1 MELINARLYTCE
13 GKIIPNGF
21 LRTTGEKIASLG
33 AMEDYMPDGG
43 ETIDCTGRTVFPG
56 FIDAHCHIGMW
67 EDSLGFE
74 GDDGNES
81 TNPVTASL
89 RAIDA
94 VNPMDRCFTEAV
106 AGGVTTVLTGPG
118 SANPIGGM
126 WSALKTCGSWV
137 DNMAFVPE
145 IGMKFALG
153 ENPKTVYNSKNQT
166 PCTRMATASI
176 IRETLYKA
184 QRYGQELEKA
194 RTDKTASKPEFNMG
208 YEALLPVLNREK
220 KAFFHCHRADDIL
233 TALRI
238 TKEFS
243 LDTVFVH
250 CTEGYLITSILKQE
264 HAKIITGPIIT
275 DRSKPELR
283 NQTPANAGI
292 LSKAGLTPAV
302 CTDHPVIPIQYLPLS
317 AGICVKEGLDYD
329 EAILALTRYP
339 AEICGIADRV
349 GSLKEGK
356 DADLCVYSDD
366 PLSVYA
372 KPELVMID
380 GVCRYRK

>member
-1 MELINARLYTCE
+1 MELIHAKLYTCE
-13 GKIIPNGF
+13 GDIIANGF
-21 LRTTGEKIASLG
+21 LRTKEGKIASLG
-33 AMEDYMPDGG
+33 AMEEYIPDGS
-43 ETIDCTGRTVFPG
+43 EVVDCAGKTVYPG

-74 GDDGNES
+74 GDDGNECTS
-81 TNPVTASL
+81 PVTASL

-94 VNPMDRCFTEAV
+94 INPMDRCFTEAV
-106 AGGVTTVLTGPG
+106 MGGVTTVLTGPG

-126 WSALKTCGSWV
+126 WSALKTCGNWV
-137 DNMAFVPE
+137 DSMAFVPQ

-166 PCTRMATASI
+166 PQTRMATASI

-184 QRYGQELEKA
+184 KRYGKQLEKA
-194 RTDKTASKPEFNMG
+194 KADKKASKPDFNMG
-208 YEALLPVLNREK
+208 YEALLPILNREK
-220 KAFFHCHRADDIL
+220 KAYFHCHRADDIL

-250 CTEGYLITSILKQE
+250 CTEGHLIADILKRE
-264 HAKIITGPIIT
+264 NAKIITGPIIS

-283 NQTPANAGI
+283 NQTPANAGV
-292 LSKAGLTPAV
+292 LSKAGLTPAI

-317 AGICVKEGLDYD
+317 AGVCVKEGLDYN

-356 DADLCVYSDD
+356 DADFNVYSED

-372 KPELVMID
+372 KPELVVID
-380 GVCRYRK
+380 GEIRYQR